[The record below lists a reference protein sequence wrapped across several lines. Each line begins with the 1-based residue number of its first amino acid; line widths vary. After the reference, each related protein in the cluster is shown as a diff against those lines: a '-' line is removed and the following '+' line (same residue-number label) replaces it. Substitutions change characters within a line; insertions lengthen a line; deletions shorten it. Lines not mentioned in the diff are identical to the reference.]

1 MTAFIIRRFL
11 ILIPTFLGI
20 TLVVFATMK
29 LIPGDPII
37 ALLQDNYTEE
47 LAAELRAK
55 LGLDRPLPVQYAI
68 WLRDLFSGN
77 WGTSIISRQP
87 VLDEILQRLPVTIEL
102 LILALFFALVISIP
116 IGIISA
122 VKRNTMIDYSAM
134 TFAMLGISLPE
145 FFLGALLL
153 IFFSLG
159 LQWLPATGYVPFF
172 EYPVDNL
179 RHMVLPALTL
189 GMTRAALIARLMRN
203 SMLEVIRQD
212 YIDTARAKGLSEFI
226 VINKHALKNALIPT
240 VTVVGLQIGYL
251 IGGAIIVES
260 LFAIP
265 GIGSFGIDG
274 ILQRDYPMVQAFS
287 VVAASGFIITNFVV
301 DVVYTFLDPRIRV

>member
-20 TLVVFATMK
+20 TLVVFAAMK

-37 ALLQDNYTEE
+37 ALLQDSYTEE
-47 LAAELRAK
+47 LAAELRVQ

-87 VLDEILQRLPVTIEL
+87 VLDEILQRLPITIEL

-116 IGIISA
+116 IGIVSA
-122 VKRNTMIDYSAM
+122 VKRNTMIDYGAM

-179 RHMVLPALTL
+179 RHLLLPALTL

-287 VVAASGFIITNFVV
+287 VVAASGFIFTNFVV

>member
-20 TLVVFATMK
+20 TLVVFAAMK

-37 ALLQDNYTEE
+37 ALLQDSYTEE
-47 LAAELRAK
+47 LAAELRVQ

-87 VLDEILQRLPVTIEL
+87 VLDEILQRLPITIEL
-102 LILALFFALVISIP
+102 LILALFFALVIAIP

-122 VKRNTMIDYSAM
+122 VKRNTMIDYGAM

-172 EYPVDNL
+172 EDPVDNL
-179 RHMVLPALTL
+179 RHLLLPALTL

-287 VVAASGFIITNFVV
+287 VVAASGFIFTNFVV

>member
-20 TLVVFATMK
+20 TLVVFAAMK

-37 ALLQDNYTEE
+37 ALLQDSYTEE
-47 LAAELRAK
+47 LAAELRVQ

-87 VLDEILQRLPVTIEL
+87 VLDEILQRLPITIEL
-102 LILALFFALVISIP
+102 LILALFFALVIAIP

-287 VVAASGFIITNFVV
+287 VVAASGFIFTNFVV

>member
-37 ALLQDNYTEE
+37 ALLQDSYTEE
-47 LAAELRAK
+47 LAAELRVQ

-87 VLDEILQRLPVTIEL
+87 VLDEILQRLPITIEL

-122 VKRNTMIDYSAM
+122 VKRNTMIDYGAM

-179 RHMVLPALTL
+179 RHMVLPAITL

-287 VVAASGFIITNFVV
+287 VVAASGFIFTNFVV

>member
-20 TLVVFATMK
+20 TLVVFAAMK

-37 ALLQDNYTEE
+37 ALLQDSYTEE
-47 LAAELRAK
+47 LAAELRVQ

-87 VLDEILQRLPVTIEL
+87 VLDEILQRLPITIEL
-102 LILALFFALVISIP
+102 LILALFFALVISVP

-122 VKRNTMIDYSAM
+122 VKRNTMIDYGAM

-179 RHMVLPALTL
+179 RHMMLPAITL

-287 VVAASGFIITNFVV
+287 VVAASGFIFTNFVV